1 MHFDDYCHRTLS
13 NTEDECAHLKELCER
28 SQQDLQDLALKYS
41 LQLQK
46 VEELTS
52 KLQVSR
58 SRCFSLF
65 ELLLACNHK
74 IVFVATFLEGGSADD
89 IRMF

>member
-1 MHFDDYCHRTLS
+1 MNKPNSRVCGDCYGRTLS

-28 SQQDLQDLALKYS
+28 SQQDLKDLALKYS

-52 KLQVSR
+52 KLQVSK
-58 SRCFSLF
+58 SRF
-65 ELLLACNHK
+65 
-74 IVFVATFLEGGSADD
+74 
-89 IRMF
+89 